1 MIGKLLINC
10 KQKICLVKK
19 PSWNDCQWVKWS
31 KYFCVLEEKYQI
43 YTISPWNF
51 PGSYGQANY
60 DDPDSDEVGLAPLPE
75 GKVACLKCGKTLIN
89 EASGKRHYASS
100 HQPNQPVKCNIC
112 KKVYKNKTTRDQHL
126 RQFHG
131 VTSAMMRNV
140 IKPPPAPST
149 LEVHDLM

>member
-1 MIGKLLINC
+1 MQTEDLFSKEAFLKWLSMCEMIQIFLCFGG
-10 KQKICLVKK
+10 
-19 PSWNDCQWVKWS
+19 
-31 KYFCVLEEKYQI
+31 KYQI

-140 IKPPPAPST
+140 IKPPPAPSN